1 MLHTLSPKS
10 GGMPIAASLSMRN
23 ITVLY
28 SSAAVGD
35 VSIPGT
41 NSLCL
46 TMPAGYVLQSGLS
59 PAGATQRMK
68 VHCIPLYFVSFN
80 YLCLLK
86 CVSEK
91 KFATFLQKISTETKK
106 YHLRKKKLMKETKHI
121 RTHKKYHPFHYSH
134 NLQCI

>member
-1 MLHTLSPKS
+1 
-10 GGMPIAASLSMRN
+10 MPIAASLSMCN
-23 ITVLY
+23 ITDLY

-91 KFATFLQKISTETKK
+91 KSLLLSYKKFLLKLRNTISEKKSHERNKTYTHTQKTSAISLFT
-106 YHLRKKKLMKETKHI
+106 
-121 RTHKKYHPFHYSH
+121 S
-134 NLQCI
+134 